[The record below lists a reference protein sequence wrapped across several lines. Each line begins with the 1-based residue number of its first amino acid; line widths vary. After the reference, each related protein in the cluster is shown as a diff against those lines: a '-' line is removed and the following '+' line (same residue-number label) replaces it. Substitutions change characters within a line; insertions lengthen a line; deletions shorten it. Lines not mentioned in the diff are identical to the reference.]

1 MQKPAIDCDML
12 KRLLRY
18 ATQNKTIFGQVSIIN
33 QIDANEPYISYRFRR
48 KIAGVLTND
57 SKGLYFSQFK
67 ELIKKSIL
75 SLEYE
80 IVERAH
86 SANVYDLT
94 TNKMIHINPEIDSGA
109 QYSIHRIIDSAIY
122 VLNLKKLSKELEW
135 LKVRCFKS

>member
-33 QIDANEPYISYRFRR
+33 QIDANEPYISYRL
-48 KIAGVLTND
+48 GVLTND

-94 TNKMIHINPEIDSGA
+94 TNKMIHINPEIDSET

-122 VLNLKKLSKELEW
+122 VLNLKK
-135 LKVRCFKS
+135 VRK

>member
-1 MQKPAIDCDML
+1 MQQIAIDVNML
-12 KRLLRY
+12 KRLLKY

-33 QIDANEPYISYRFRR
+33 KIDGNEPYISYKYRT
-48 KIAGVLTND
+48 KIAGVLTNT

-75 SLEYE
+75 NLEYE

-94 TNKMIHINPEIDSGA
+94 TNKMIHINPEIDSEA

-122 VLNLKKLSKELEW
+122 VLNLKKLSKELE
-135 LKVRCFKS
+135 

>member
-86 SANVYDLT
+86 GANVYDLT
-94 TNKMIHINPEIDSGA
+94 TNKMIHINPEIDSET

-122 VLNLKKLSKELEW
+122 VLNLKK
-135 LKVRCFKS
+135 VRK